1 MNNKIKINLF
11 GESISY
17 QKLILPKDIMEE
29 WSTIAK
35 SQNKQMTELIVDP
48 FFYYKLKNKQFQS
61 INDIPKE
68 IIYGLPITPKNS
80 LEIWYNRF
88 KVHKCIST
96 ELKNELVLFPIYAT
110 NNSIVKLEKDEIYII
125 EKEIGTIATFECY
138 TTKKH
143 LKLDDLTFELNTVK
157 EHIILNNIKYLNTT
171 ITLKKKDT
179 ILTYQNAIKIQ

>member
-29 WSTIAK
+29 WTTIAK

-68 IIYGLPITPKNS
+68 II
-80 LEIWYNRF
+80 
-88 KVHKCIST
+88 
-96 ELKNELVLFPIYAT
+96 
-110 NNSIVKLEKDEIYII
+110 
-125 EKEIGTIATFECY
+125 
-138 TTKKH
+138 
-143 LKLDDLTFELNTVK
+143 
-157 EHIILNNIKYLNTT
+157 
-171 ITLKKKDT
+171 
-179 ILTYQNAIKIQ
+179 